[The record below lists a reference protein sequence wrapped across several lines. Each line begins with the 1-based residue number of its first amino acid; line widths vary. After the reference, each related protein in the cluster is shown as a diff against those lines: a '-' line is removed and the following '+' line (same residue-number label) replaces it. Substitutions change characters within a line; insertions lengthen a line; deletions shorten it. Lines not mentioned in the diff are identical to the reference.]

1 MIQIGPL
8 VDSLSGLLT
17 GVSLT
22 AIAVIAW
29 RVSLALTAVI
39 ELVEKIGGDPHEQL
53 TRREIRAYHDPRK
66 PAPEIIE
73 DVRVAKRNALKA
85 FEKYDR
91 LPMSSNKKEQALAEA
106 VLAHDRLLREVVEY
120 LELNAL

>member
-1 MIQIGPL
+1 MFQFAPL

-29 RVSLALTAVI
+29 RVSLALTAVF
-39 ELVEKIGGDPHEQL
+39 ELVDKIDSDPHEQL
-53 TRREIRAYHDPRK
+53 TRREIRAYHNPRK
-66 PAPEIIE
+66 TAPEIIE
-73 DVRVAKRNALKA
+73 DVRVAKRNALEA
-85 FEKYDR
+85 FEEYDR
-91 LPMSSNKKEQALAEA
+91 LPMSSSKKERALAEA
-106 VLAHDRLLREVVEY
+106 VLAHDRLLREIVEY